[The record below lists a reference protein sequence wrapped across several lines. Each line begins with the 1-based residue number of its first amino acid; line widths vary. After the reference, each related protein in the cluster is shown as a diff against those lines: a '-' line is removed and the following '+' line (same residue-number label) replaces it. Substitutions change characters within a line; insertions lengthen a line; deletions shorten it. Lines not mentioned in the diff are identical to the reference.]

1 VIVEQFI
8 QGFEITVDGY
18 VFNGQPRS
26 LSLARKSHV
35 NSETRVAV
43 DIKYPGEMPEEVYQ
57 AAMRNNE
64 KVTQALGYK
73 FGMIHSEY
81 IVEDQTNDIYLVES
95 ANRGGGVYTAEV
107 IAPAVSGIDLVK
119 ALVNDV
125 LGLPRTQMPE
135 HISRNEVILKF
146 FTFQPGKIEAIHGL
160 DKLNNDPSLLR
171 FRLAVAPGDTIQPI
185 SNDANRHGF
194 IIATDPTDVRKK
206 VDELF
211 RLISIQYNTQ

>member
-1 VIVEQFI
+1 
-8 QGFEITVDGY
+8 
-18 VFNGQPRS
+18 
-26 LSLARKSHV
+26 
-35 NSETRVAV
+35 VAV

-57 AAMRNNE
+57 AAMLNNE

-107 IAPAVSGIDLVK
+107 IAPAVSGVDLVK

-125 LGLPRTQMPE
+125 IGMPPTEAPTQIE
-135 HISRNEVILKF
+135 RNEVILKF
-146 FTFQPGKIEAIHGL
+146 FTFKPGKIEAINGI
-160 DKLNNDPSLLR
+160 DKLKDDPGLLR
-171 FRLAVAPGDTIQPI
+171 FRLAVSAGDTIEPI

-194 IIATDPTDVRKK
+194 IIASDPFDVRKK

-211 RLISIQYNTQ
+211 RLISIQYSTP